1 MEPARRWDQVEGGD
15 PICRVMVADDSFM
28 LCERLGR
35 LPPEHDVG

>member
-15 PICRVMVADDSFM
+15 PMRVMVADDSFM